1 LAKAGKVYATVSE
14 DMDCLTFGTPVLL
27 RGFSNKDE
35 PVIEI
40 NLELALKELEISM
53 DEFIDI
59 CILCGCDYCDSI
71 DGIGPT
77 KAYKFIKENKNIEG
91 VLKFV
96 ENYNQDQKKKTK
108 YVCPK
113 ENFDY
118 EEARFLFKTP
128 EALDP
133 EKIEL
138 KWTTPNY
145 EGLKDFLCKQKGFS
159 ENRID
164 SAMKRIEVKFFS
176 LFSLFF
182 LFSLFSL
189 ISLFF
194 YFLYFFIFFIL
205 VC

>member
-1 LAKAGKVYATVSE
+1 
-14 DMDCLTFGTPVLL
+14 MDCLTFGTPVLL

-40 NLELALKELEISM
+40 NLEIALKELEITM

-77 KAYKFIKENKNIEG
+77 KAHKFIKENKNIEG
-91 VLKFV
+91 VLKFT
-96 ENYNQDQKKKTK
+96 EYYNLDQKKKKK
-108 YVCPK
+108 YICPE

-118 EEARFLFKTP
+118 EEARLLFKTP
-128 EALDP
+128 ETLDP

-138 KWTTPNY
+138 KWTTPNF
-145 EGLKDFLCKQKGFS
+145 EGLKEFLCKQKGFS

-164 SAMKRIEVKFFS
+164 SAIKRIEVNFFYLIFYLFFHKFF
-176 LFSLFF
+176 
-182 LFSLFSL
+182 
-189 ISLFF
+189 IN
-194 YFLYFFIFFIL
+194 FIL
-205 VC
+205 F